1 MMERYS
7 TTISMKAVL
16 CMKWLIL
23 LHVVSAILGIG
34 PTLAFPMLLR
44 AEPSVREMGRA
55 LEQVTRL
62 EMFPKVFGTLA
73 VVSGAVLFW
82 LGSYGPFLQ
91 AWIAGS
97 LLLFIAVEVLVVGF
111 LNPAAKKLQSSLD
124 ASNDAA
130 EEKAPSVISAMY
142 AKVRNLHMWATILS
156 MVIVILMVWKP

>member
-1 MMERYS
+1 
-7 TTISMKAVL
+7 
-16 CMKWLIL
+16 
-23 LHVVSAILGIG
+23 
-34 PTLAFPMLLR
+34 
-44 AEPSVREMGRA
+44 MGRA

-111 LNPAAKKLQSSLD
+111 LNPAAGCIKRCHGREGSFR
-124 ASNDAA
+124 N
-130 EEKAPSVISAMY
+130 IRH
-142 AKVRNLHMWATILS
+142 VR
-156 MVIVILMVWKP
+156 